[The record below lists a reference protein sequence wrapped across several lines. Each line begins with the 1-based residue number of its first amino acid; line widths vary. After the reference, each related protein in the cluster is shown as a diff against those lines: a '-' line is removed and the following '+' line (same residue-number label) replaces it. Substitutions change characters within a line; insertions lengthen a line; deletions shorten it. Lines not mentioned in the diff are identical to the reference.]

1 MREGPSNA
9 TIDWNPLGE
18 VYYRKV
24 EVYSML
30 WKDRV
35 DLNKYV
41 AAGGTYGGPIALV
54 KKDAASGA
62 TNQKPVIYIFTAAG
76 QEQAA
81 FKWDGGKLIQMGWSS
96 SEELICVSEDGAVF
110 MYDMFGSYIK
120 QFSFGNEVQ
129 RSYVLRA
136 EVFASHFGTGVCVLS
151 GDYQFFVINNVNE
164 FIQLTFML
172 FLLQSYSPRV
182 DDYLRAVKDHLH
194 EAVTDCLRAA
204 GHLFDEKEQRELMR
218 AASFGK
224 SFVQDMRPQAFVEMA
239 HTIRIL
245 NNIRNFKIGIPITY
259 DQLQR
264 LTLPVL
270 IDRLIAR
277 RFFFLA
283 VKICNYMKIPKKEG
297 VSRVLAHWACYK
309 VQQDTVDENQLAR
322 EIHNK
327 LRDTPGISFTEI
339 ATKAYNRGKSALAI
353 ELLDYEPRSAEQVPL
368 LMKMGKTELALQKAI
383 ESGETELIYSVTT
396 YMRDHLPSTEFLMK
410 IRLYPVAASLLMK
423 ICKTQDRSFLINL
436 CYQDDKYQNLG
447 ALYIQESFVEKNL
460 DSRIKGLDKA
470 RIEFGKAQDPFKAQV
485 TEDNIKLLEFQ
496 SRLQDQFG
504 DQYLNKTI
512 GDTLYQ
518 LIHKGYYKK
527 ADQLKKEFAIPD
539 VRFWWTKIQALG
551 ASHAWKELEIF
562 SKSKKS
568 PIGYEPFVEAC
579 HKFGNNKVEA
589 EKYMS
594 KVPLDKKVQLFLKIG
609 YYDEAAEAAFQSR
622 SHDDLNLVAS
632 KASNNRSVQEKINIY
647 RTQLSQGVPAFSL
660 KGKGFSLS

>member
-1 MREGPSNA
+1 M
-9 TIDWNPLGE
+9 
-18 VYYRKV
+18 
-24 EVYSML
+24 
-30 WKDRV
+30 
-35 DLNKYV
+35 
-41 AAGGTYGGPIALV
+41 
-54 KKDAASGA
+54 
-62 TNQKPVIYIFTAAG
+62 
-76 QEQAA
+76 
-81 FKWDGGKLIQMGWSS
+81 
-96 SEELICVSEDGAVF
+96 
-110 MYDMFGSYIK
+110 
-120 QFSFGNEVQ
+120 
-129 RSYVLRA
+129 
-136 EVFASHFGTGVCVLS
+136 
-151 GDYQFFVINNVNE
+151 
-164 FIQLTFML
+164 
-172 FLLQSYSPRV
+172 QSYSPRV